1 MKVFSGIEPFERS
14 GVHTLEL
21 IPYRIRYALDHIGL
35 KLSLSQW
42 QTLDITRR
50 ENLLKLCHSTDNDW
64 SQIKLFLMNLA
75 QSHEWVLNSCARID
89 LNDGSQIPIELKNL
103 LINRGLDSI
112 SESQWAQLN
121 HYQRYILRKIS
132 LGKRSLEIE
141 DALKT
146 YSLL

>member
-14 GVHTLEL
+14 GAHTLEL

-75 QSHEWVLNSCARID
+75 QSHEWVLNSCATID

-112 SESQWAQLN
+112 SESQWARLN